1 MPEHARSK
9 RQREREGDRAEDER
23 AAGELDVRHAPIVA
37 AKPSYLCDNLVE
49 KVVALASS
57 LALLLGSL
65 HGIVMR
71 GPIMPVCMVGKPCDA
86 PAANLRLR
94 FTRAGT
100 SVIVRTDATGHY
112 RVRLAAG
119 IWAVSTAK
127 PQTIGGGVEP
137 RSVRVRAGR
146 DARVDLHVD
155 TGIR

>member
-1 MPEHARSK
+1 
-9 RQREREGDRAEDER
+9 
-23 AAGELDVRHAPIVA
+23 VA
-37 AKPSYLCDNLVE
+37 ANTSYLCDNSVE

-86 PAANLRLR
+86 PAAHLLLR
-94 FTRAGT
+94 FQRSATT
-100 SVIVRTDATGHY
+100 VLVRTDGTGHY
-112 RVRLAAG
+112 RVHLAAG

-127 PQTIGGGVEP
+127 PSKIGRGVEP
-137 RSVRVRAGR
+137 RSVRVRGGR
-146 DARVDLHVD
+146 DSRVDLHVD

>member
-1 MPEHARSK
+1 M
-9 RQREREGDRAEDER
+9 
-23 AAGELDVRHAPIVA
+23 AANSSH
-37 AKPSYLCDNLVE
+37 LCDNSVE

-71 GPIMPVCMVGKPCDA
+71 GPTTPACRVGKPCDA
-86 PAANLRLR
+86 PAADLTLR
-94 FTRAGT
+94 FTRAST
-100 SVIVRTDATGHY
+100 SVLVRTDSHGRY
-112 RVRLAAG
+112 RVRLRAG

-127 PQTIGGGVEP
+127 PQTIGRGVEP
-137 RSVRVRAGR
+137 RTVRVRAGV